1 MVEFNYNRYSQIVEN
16 LIIIIGGHRYALVVL
31 YFDMGVDIMLNDMHL
46 IFMAKYVIIKVI
58 KYFFKG

>member
-16 LIIIIGGHRYALVVL
+16 LIIIIGRHRYALVVL

-46 IFMAKYVIIKVI
+46 IFMAKYVID
-58 KYFFKG
+58 